1 MKREFVD
8 DMKKECVNE
17 MKRQNYS
24 PIANFINVVK

>member
-8 DMKKECVNE
+8 DMKKECVDE

-24 PIANFINVVK
+24 PVANFINVVK